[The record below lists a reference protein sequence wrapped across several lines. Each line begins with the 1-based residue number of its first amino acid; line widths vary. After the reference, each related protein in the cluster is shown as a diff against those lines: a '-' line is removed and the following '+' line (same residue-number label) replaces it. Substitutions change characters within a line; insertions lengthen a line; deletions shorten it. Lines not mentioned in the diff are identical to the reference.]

1 MHTEN
6 EIYVDKHSQENNCVP
21 YPTKMFYLSSGTF
34 IHIFPGLEYFF
45 FSLKEW
51 YKAISLKWYKAIFS
65 NTSPQAKNE
74 KQKKAE
80 KKKQKNLSLALQVF
94 ILFYKRIV

>member
-1 MHTEN
+1 
-6 EIYVDKHSQENNCVP
+6 
-21 YPTKMFYLSSGTF
+21 MFYLSSGTF
-34 IHIFPGLEYFF
+34 IHIFPGLEYCF

-80 KKKQKNLSLALQVF
+80 KKKQKKLSLALQVF